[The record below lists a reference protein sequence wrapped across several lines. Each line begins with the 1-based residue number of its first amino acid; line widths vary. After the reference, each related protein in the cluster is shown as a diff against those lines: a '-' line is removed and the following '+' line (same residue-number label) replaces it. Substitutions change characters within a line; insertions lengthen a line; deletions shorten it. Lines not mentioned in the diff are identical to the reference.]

1 MRMLTR
7 FSIRSLAY
15 LSILAAV
22 FFCVPPKIS
31 VMRNIQLG
39 NREVGEII
47 EVELSFSN
55 LGLLP
60 LRVKPRN
67 SSNGFSY
74 KLKPILIGPRGKA
87 VVPVTMQVRDI
98 PGRDKCKFFFILE
111 SNDPYCP
118 YVTIDFEGSINKN

>member
-7 FSIRSLAY
+7 FSIKSLAY

-31 VMRNIQLG
+31 VMQNIHLG
-39 NREVGEII
+39 NREIGEII
-47 EVELSFSN
+47 EVELRISN

-74 KLKPILIGPRGKA
+74 KLEPISIGPRGKA
-87 VVPVTMQVRDI
+87 TVPVMMQVRDI
-98 PGRDKCKFFFILE
+98 SGREKCKFFFILE

-118 YVTIDFEGSINKN
+118 YVTIDFEGAVNKN